1 MYHHF
6 LESVSSKQGA
16 LATWAPISRW
26 MGEKFAVLAHEEN
39 YAFVMGHFCDSVDS
53 AAFPNS
59 SGVKVTKNPRWLKV
73 TFRGG
78 CPEGDPSFAKAGE
91 IMLANGLGCL
101 AKTECLSTSWLAA
114 LRDNLSRRAA
124 STCACGTLFSPEE
137 ACNIPYVERSG
148 RRVLPYSSY
157 RFGLYLDFL
166 MNERAITDERKA
178 VVMEV
183 GAGWGGFAALLKG
196 RFPST
201 RYVIL
206 DIPTSSVFQKGFF
219 HRLGYKKILALH
231 ANATAADAH
240 RALCCTEFDFLFISP
255 HHFTLLPDDAVDVTV
270 NFDSMI
276 EMPVATIDLYIGQIA
291 RVSRAFYYINRNR
304 YVQSLMQPRFQ
315 RYMLAK
321 GTWNLTHNAMNRLQ
335 WRAPRKSSMKSS
347 VGQGEAYVEQYL

>member
-1 MYHHF
+1 MPFHKLACS
-6 LESVSSKQGA
+6 LEGQLVKTRSKH
-16 LATWAPISRW
+16 LR
-26 MGEKFAVLAHEEN
+26 
-39 YAFVMGHFCDSVDS
+39 
-53 AAFPNS
+53 
-59 SGVKVTKNPRWLKV
+59 
-73 TFRGG
+73 
-78 CPEGDPSFAKAGE
+78 
-91 IMLANGLGCL
+91 
-101 AKTECLSTSWLAA
+101 
-114 LRDNLSRRAA
+114 LRD
-124 STCACGTLFSPEE
+124 LFFSEE

>member
-1 MYHHF
+1 
-6 LESVSSKQGA
+6 
-16 LATWAPISRW
+16 
-26 MGEKFAVLAHEEN
+26 MGEKFAVLTHEEN

-73 TFRGG
+73 TYRGD
-78 CPEGDPSFAKAGE
+78 CPERDPSFAKAGE

-114 LRDNLSRRAA
+114 LRDNFKTRSKHLRLRD
-124 STCACGTLFSPEE
+124 LFFSEE
-137 ACNIPYVERSG
+137 ACNIPYDVERSG

-201 RYVIL
+201 R
-206 DIPTSSVFQKGFF
+206 
-219 HRLGYKKILALH
+219 
-231 ANATAADAH
+231 
-240 RALCCTEFDFLFISP
+240 
-255 HHFTLLPDDAVDVTV
+255 
-270 NFDSMI
+270 
-276 EMPVATIDLYIGQIA
+276 
-291 RVSRAFYYINRNR
+291 
-304 YVQSLMQPRFQ
+304 
-315 RYMLAK
+315 
-321 GTWNLTHNAMNRLQ
+321 
-335 WRAPRKSSMKSS
+335 
-347 VGQGEAYVEQYL
+347 